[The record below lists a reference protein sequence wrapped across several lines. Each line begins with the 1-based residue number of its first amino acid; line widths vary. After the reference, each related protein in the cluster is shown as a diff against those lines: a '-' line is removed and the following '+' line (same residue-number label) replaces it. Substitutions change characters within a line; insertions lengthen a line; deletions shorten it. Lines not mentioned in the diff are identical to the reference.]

1 VGWKMN
7 RWEVGRGVLVKGESV
22 HGGLFREEEFE
33 WQQQVVIGCVRGGM
47 FQVRS
52 VGSECGS

>member
-22 HGGLFREEEFE
+22 HGGSCRMHESGNVSSE
-33 WQQQVVIGCVRGGM
+33 
-47 FQVRS
+47 
-52 VGSECGS
+52 ECGE